1 MQRICP
7 NCDCQL
13 KEYNYY
19 FCSECGYELPQDLI
33 KKSKNIYLNTKLKVE
48 LSPDIKFLFFTIP
61 YENRNSISILK
72 FLITLLTISFL
83 ILLSFSLWIS
93 YN

>member
-19 FCSECGYELPQDLI
+19 FCSECGYELPQDLV

-48 LSPDIKFLFFTIP
+48 LIPDIKFLFFTIP
-61 YENRNSISILK
+61 YENRNSIVILK
-72 FLITLLTISFL
+72 FLVSLLLIILF
-83 ILLSFSLWIS
+83 ILLSFSIWMS